1 MLVLLVHMVNK
12 TWIWLIVGVGVA
24 ASGLAIYMSTRQK
37 GQKNLRRLK
46 ERPREQKLEEL
57 AIP

>member
-1 MLVLLVHMVNK
+1 MVNK
-12 TWIWLIVGVGVA
+12 TWIWLIIGVGAA
-24 ASGLAIYMSTRQK
+24 ASGLAIYMSMRQK
-37 GQKNLRRLK
+37 GQQNLRRLK